1 MMKKSNISLLILFF
15 CLCHKLEAQK
25 VILQGKITYE
35 RKENLHK
42 QIEEDSKQWYNQIKN
57 QVPKYRVD
65 YMQLSFNN
73 NQSLYTLLKEEE
85 NKLISSYYWR
95 IAFDNVVMKVFK
107 DNRMTQQKTVYEKIY
122 LIEDSIP
129 QYEWKITGEYREIA
143 GFNCRKATTILYDS
157 MYVIAFYTEEI
168 PVSSG
173 PESFSGLPGMILGVV
188 IPMIHYTFFAIS
200 VEGVPVS
207 EEDLAFKW
215 NKKSQSINQEAM
227 LKELDAA
234 MKDWGK
240 YGRKNYWKVVF

>member
-1 MMKKSNISLLILFF
+1 MKKSNISLLFLLF
-15 CLCHKLEAQK
+15 CLCNNLKAQK

-65 YMQLSFNN
+65 YMQLTFNP
-73 NQSLYTLLKEEE
+73 NQSLYKLITEEE
-85 NKLISSYYWR
+85 NKMISSYYWR
-95 IAFDNVVMKVFK
+95 IAFDNVVLKLFK
-107 DNRMTQQKTVYEKIY
+107 TNRMTQQKTVYEKIY

-143 GFNCRKATTILYDS
+143 GYNCRKATTILYDS

-200 VEGVPVS
+200 VEGVPVP
-207 EEDLAFKW
+207 EEDLTFKW

>member
-1 MMKKSNISLLILFF
+1 MKIRFYIFIPLALLSITLR
-15 CLCHKLEAQK
+15 AQK

-42 QIEEDSKQWYNQIKN
+42 QIEEDSKQWFNQIKN
-57 QVPKYRVD
+57 QMPKYRVD

-95 IAFDNVVMKVFK
+95 IAFDNVVMKVLK
-107 DNRMTQQKTVYEKIY
+107 NNRITQQKTVYEKIY

-143 GFNCRKATTILYDS
+143 GYSCRKATTILYDS

-200 VEGVPVS
+200 VEGVPVR